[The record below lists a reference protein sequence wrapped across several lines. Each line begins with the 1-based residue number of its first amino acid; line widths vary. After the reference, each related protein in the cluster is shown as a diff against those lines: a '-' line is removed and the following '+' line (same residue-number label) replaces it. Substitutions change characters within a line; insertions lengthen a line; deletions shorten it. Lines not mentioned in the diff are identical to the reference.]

1 MKVSEL
7 IAILQ
12 EMPQD
17 IEIIVNDNAGGEVYS
32 INDADDITHYV
43 PNTDLWPDD
52 VPQVVI
58 QVNT

>member
-1 MKVSEL
+1 MKPPEL

-12 EMPQD
+12 KMPQD
-17 IEIIVNDNAGGEVYS
+17 IDVEVNDCNGGEVYS
-32 INDADDITHYV
+32 IEDVTLYI

-52 VPQVVI
+52 KAAVII

>member
-1 MKVSEL
+1 MKPPEL

-12 EMPQD
+12 KMPQD
-17 IEIIVNDNAGGEVYS
+17 IDVEVNDNKGGEVYA
-32 INDADDITHYV
+32 IEDVTLFV

-52 VPQVVI
+52 HSAVII